1 MIYRSSVHSPT
12 AFTQWLLPILVLGV
26 SLALAGCDQLL
37 EVEPNPDTVPGEQ
50 INNPTS
56 LEARLVGAEADFFFS
71 YDMAIVWGGL
81 LTDELTNASN
91 FIAIEERR
99 PQADNGTIGATDEA
113 PEGFDGLWTPV
124 QRAVAM
130 TDLLQDDIQADN
142 FPDQV
147 PNATS
152 SPELARM
159 SLFAGYSK
167 LILADLFCSLAFG
180 GTGPE
185 LTPAETYQRVI
196 DEFTLAINAGDAA
209 PEVLNAA
216 YVGRARAHLM
226 LGNTSEALS
235 DAQQVDP
242 DFEFIGNA
250 YSTNSSREEN
260 DIWNMITDSQ
270 RFSVDP
276 RYRSMTID
284 GTSTPDPRVVVFQD
298 PDDQFAVDG
307 STPLF
312 QAQKYI
318 APTAPIRLA
327 SGFEARYIIAE
338 IEGGQTAVDII
349 NDIRSELGVA
359 ETFASTDETEILN
372 KVLDERSR
380 TLFLEGQRMSDL
392 RRYLD
397 QYGIDRFPT
406 GPNIEDGTCFPLPN
420 AERDNNPDI

>member
-1 MIYRSSVHSPT
+1 MIYRSTVHYPT
-12 AFTQWLLPILVLGV
+12 AFTHWLLPILVVSV
-26 SLALAGCDQLL
+26 SLTLAGCDQLL
-37 EVEPNPDTVPGEQ
+37 EVSPNPDTVPGDQ

-81 LTDELTNASN
+81 YTDELIDATG
-91 FIAIEERR
+91 FDEVDERR
-99 PQADNGTIGATDEA
+99 VQPDQGTIGAVDEA
-113 PEGFDGLWTPV
+113 PEGIDGLWTPV

-130 TDLLQDDIQADN
+130 TDLLQEDIQADN
-142 FPDQV
+142 FPDQI
-147 PNATS
+147 PNATE

-185 LTPAETYQRVI
+185 LTPADTYQQVV
-196 DEFTLAINAGDAA
+196 DEFTIAIDAA
-209 PEVLNAA
+209 GASDEVRNAA

-226 LGNTSEALS
+226 LGNTGDAVS

-242 DFEFIGNA
+242 DFEFLANV

-260 DIWNMITDSQ
+260 DLWNMLTDSQ
-270 RFSVDP
+270 RFSVDTLF
-276 RYRSMTID
+276 RGMTID
-284 GTSTPDPRVVVFQD
+284 GTATPDPRVDVFQD
-298 PDDQFAVDG
+298 PDDPFAQDG
-307 STPLF
+307 STLLF

-318 APTAPIRLA
+318 TPTAPIRLA

-349 NDIRSELGVA
+349 NDIRSELGIS

-372 KVLDERSR
+372 KVIDERSR
-380 TLFLEGQRMSDL
+380 TLFLEGQRMGDL

-397 QYGIDRFPT
+397 QYGTNLFPT
-406 GPNIEDGTCFPLPN
+406 GPNIEDGTCFPLPD